1 MPLSQKKVILCK
13 NQSWTNVLKNLP
25 INPDA
30 IGVSSLTD
38 DGTLED
44 SVLLVCRMWSAGSDE
59 AKQTIRVVTFQ
70 NWKLILNFNKFF
82 LVTSL
87 FIISRL

>member
-1 MPLSQKKVILCK
+1 MPLSEKKVILRK

-38 DGTLED
+38 DGTFED

-59 AKQTIRVVTFQ
+59 AKQTICVVTFQ

>member
-13 NQSWTNVLKNLP
+13 NQSRTNVLKNLP

-30 IGVSSLTD
+30 IGVSSLTE
-38 DGTLED
+38 DGALED
-44 SVLLVCRMWSAGSDE
+44 SVLLVCGMWSAGSAE

-70 NWKLILNFNKFF
+70 N
-82 LVTSL
+82 
-87 FIISRL
+87 